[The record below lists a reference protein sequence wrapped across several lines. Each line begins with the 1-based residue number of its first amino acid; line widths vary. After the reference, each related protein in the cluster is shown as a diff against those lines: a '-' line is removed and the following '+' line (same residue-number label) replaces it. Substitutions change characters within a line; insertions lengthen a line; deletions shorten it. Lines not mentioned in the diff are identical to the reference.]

1 MATNLVNTKRNAPP
15 TEASEQIAFVKW
27 FKANYNTPLWHIPS
41 GAMIGGRNR
50 FGAINQLKSMGWCNG
65 IPDIFIPEWKLW
77 IEMKRAKG
85 GTVSSEQKAILK
97 MLNQSGYHAF
107 VARGCGEAI
116 AIVESFIRGKND
128 GSHSD

>member
-1 MATNLVNTKRNAPP
+1 MATNLVNTKRNALPS
-15 TEASEQIAFVKW
+15 EASEQIAFVKW

-97 MLNQSGYHAF
+97 MLNHCYLQLFGLLLKMSKIVAHFDHPGAF
-107 VARGCGEAI
+107 NPVA
-116 AIVESFIRGKND
+116 V
-128 GSHSD
+128 